1 MGISTQTKVKTNL
14 GGAMKFNHYIF
25 DFDGTLADSEHT
37 TMLLWEKLLHEYG
50 MNIEIS
56 ALRNDD
62 ILNL

>member
-1 MGISTQTKVKTNL
+1 
-14 GGAMKFNHYIF
+14 MKFNHYIF